1 MAKIKTFLLI
11 LFFVSLSCFLTYR
24 FHDQITTIL
33 EKIFTFRLSE
43 ESYPVKLKKVS
54 FADLKGWDTE
64 RFEKAGQVL
73 ENVCALIEK
82 KDGRKYLDEQHIYG
96 QWADYK
102 AVCKKL
108 THKNKALPTAKL
120 KEVLKKE
127 FVPYQVFSIDRVDSA
142 HKTEALFTGYYEPIL
157 KGSRIRKGPYQ
168 YPLYKKPKNLI
179 ISQDLGK
186 FKSELAGYKIKGR
199 VVDGVFKPYFQ
210 RRTLNEMIGSKDLEP
225 LVWVDSEIDAFFL
238 HIQGSGFVQMAD
250 GTSMRVGY
258 AEQNGRPYV
267 SIGRTLLDMG
277 IGTKEEMSMQFI
289 KKWLRDNP
297 EKIKGVLNENPS
309 YIFFRELKGSGPIGT
324 MGIPLVPEHNIAVDR
339 SIYPMGLPMWIIF
352 QDPLENEKILNKFVI
367 AADTG
372 GAIKGPLR
380 GDLFWGR
387 GKKAER
393 YAGHMKSRGQL
404 FVLLPKTVMPPKS
417 VAL

>member
-1 MAKIKTFLLI
+1 MVKVKTFLLI
-11 LFFVSLSCFLTYR
+11 LFFLCLFCFLTYR
-24 FHDQITTIL
+24 FHDQITIVL
-33 EKIFTFRLSE
+33 EKIFTTRLSE
-43 ESYPVKLKKVS
+43 ESYPVKLKKIS
-54 FADLKGWDTE
+54 FADLKEWNTE
-64 RFEKAGQVL
+64 RFAKAGMAL

-82 KDGRKYLDEQHIYG
+82 KDSRQYLDERHVYG

-102 AVCKKL
+102 AACKKL
-108 THKNKALPTAKL
+108 IHKNKAQPAAKL
-120 KEVLKKE
+120 KAIFEKE
-127 FVPYQVFSIDRVDSA
+127 FVPYQVFSIDEVDPL

-157 KGSRIRKGPYQ
+157 KGSKKREGPYQ

-186 FKSELAGYKIKGR
+186 FKAELMGYKIKGR
-199 VVDGVFKPYFQ
+199 VIDGVFKPYFQ

-225 LVWVDSEIDAFFL
+225 LVWVDSEVDAFFL
-238 HIQGSGFVQMAD
+238 HIQGSGFLHMAD
-250 GTSMRVGY
+250 GRSMRVGY

-267 SIGRTLLDMG
+267 SIGRVLLDMG

-297 EKIKGVLNENPS
+297 EKTKEILNKNPS
-309 YIFFRELKGSGPIGT
+309 YIFFRELKGPGPIGT
-324 MGIPLVPEHNIAVDR
+324 MGIPLVPEHNLAVDR
-339 SIYPMGLPMWIIF
+339 SIYPLGLPMWMSF
-352 QDPLENEKILNKFVI
+352 QDPFENKKVRNKFVV

-372 GAIKGPLR
+372 GAIKGSLR

-387 GKKAER
+387 GKRAER

-404 FVLLPKTVMPPKS
+404 FILLPKTVVPPKS
-417 VAL
+417 IIL